1 MCSVRFTGHLE
12 VMTTTLLA
20 AAPTTAG
27 PSFDSLLLLGALVL
41 LAGVFATR
49 LSSRMGLPSLLL
61 YLGGGV
67 LLGQVVG
74 VIDLSDAELARKL
87 GTVALVLI
95 LIEGGLATP
104 WRAIKPVLAPAMV
117 LSTAGVLVSVAA
129 VTVAAHF
136 LAGLDWQLSLLIGAI
151 VSSTDAAAVF
161 SQLRKLPL
169 PHRLTG
175 ILEAESGINDA
186 PSVILVTAFSAGA
199 VSFGDAGHLGWEMV
213 SELIIGAVVG
223 LGTGFAGVFVLRRS
237 ALPAVG
243 LYPIAAMSL
252 GVAAYAGAVEL
263 HGSGFLACYA
273 AAVVIGNSHLPHR
286 IAVLSFAEGLGWVAQ
301 IAMFVMLGLLVDL
314 SILLDAVVP
323 ALLVGTALLLVAR
336 PLSVVLTLTPFKIPF
351 NEQVF
356 LSWAGLRGAVP
367 IVLCTIPLVAGVPGA
382 AEMFHVVFVLVA
394 VFTFVQGPTLAL
406 VASKVG
412 LGGRVEVLELEFDSA
427 PLEGVDQHLLSLR
440 IPTKSALGS
449 MMAKDLA
456 LPPRSSLAMVVHGR
470 DVGVPDSTTRLS
482 AGDRLVISTH
492 PDEVESVEEMVFA
505 AHLGAKLGAF
515 DDDEVVVKP
524 RWWRDRR
531 STQG

>member
-1 MCSVRFTGHLE
+1 MVLKQ
-12 VMTTTLLA
+12 TLQSA
-20 AAPTTAG
+20 AHASG
-27 PSFDSLLLLGALVL
+27 DGLSFDDVLLIGALVL

-49 LSSRMGLPSLLL
+49 LSTRMGLPSLLL

-67 LLGQVVG
+67 LLGQLVG
-74 VIDLSDAELARKL
+74 IIDLSDADLARQL
-87 GTVALVLI
+87 GTIALVLI

-104 WRAIKPVLAPAMV
+104 WRAIKPVLAPAAV
-117 LSTAGVLVSVAA
+117 LSTLGVVISVGVVA
-129 VTVAAHF
+129 VAAHF

-186 PSVILVTAFSAGA
+186 PSVILVTAFAAGA
-199 VSFGDAGHLGWEMV
+199 VSFGDVGHLGWEMG
-213 SELIIGAVVG
+213 SELLIGTVVG
-223 LGTGFAGVFVLRRS
+223 IGVGFLGVFVLRKS

-252 GVAAYAGAVEL
+252 GIAAYAGAMTL

-301 IAMFVMLGLLVDL
+301 IVMFVMLGLLVDL
-314 SILLDAVVP
+314 SMLLDAVVP
-323 ALLVGTALLLVAR
+323 ALLIGTALLLVAR
-336 PLSVVLTLTPFKIPF
+336 PLSVLATLTPFRIPF

-367 IVLCTIPLVAGVPGA
+367 IVLCTIPLVGGVPGA

-427 PLEGVDQHLLSLR
+427 PLEGVDQHLLSVR
-440 IPTKSALGS
+440 VPTRSALGS
-449 MMAKDLA
+449 MLAKDLA
-456 LPPRSSLAMVVHGR
+456 LPPRSHLAMVVHGR
-470 DVGVPDSTTRLS
+470 DVRNPDETTRLA
-482 AGDRLVISTH
+482 AGDRLVISAH

-505 AHLGAKLGAF
+505 AHLGAKLGMYA
-515 DDDEVVVKP
+515 DEEAPVAPPRWKLRKP
-524 RWWRDRR
+524 RA
-531 STQG
+531 